1 MFYPIVCGKLS
12 ETGETNW
19 KNLNAYQKHYG
30 ISYEYGNYI
39 YLAGME
45 MSMTC
50 SVITEKVV

>member
-1 MFYPIVCGKLS
+1 MLSYQKQKETQLEESKCIS
-12 ETGETNW
+12 ETLWNIIE
-19 KNLNAYQKHYG
+19 
-30 ISYEYGNYI
+30 YENYI